1 MATHVLSAHLV
12 TAHHIP
18 PHRYDLRI
26 EHYLRINLDRYLD
39 AVDIPVVAV
48 LQSVAGAACYA
59 ASSILQQ
66 RAARAQPAELSMRPG
81 LLLRLLRSGPWLLG
95 IAFDVVGFILQFL
108 ALRRASLAL
117 VMPIF
122 VVGLVM
128 SIIGS
133 ALADRRRPQRA
144 EWVWS
149 ISIVAGL
156 VLFIGTAQP
165 GPGFPHATAA
175 EWSLLGT
182 ATIVVTGGCVA
193 LAQGTPRRR
202 ALLLGVA
209 TGIVFGVT
217 GAVAERTGHLL
228 NGGALHALTAWPPYA
243 LAAVSILGLLL
254 NQSAYQAG
262 DLRWSLPVMT
272 VLEPITAIVIGQVLF
287 GEHIASTPAAILGE
301 VVGLVVVTAGIF
313 GLAWLTVPESVT
325 TNVDRGVPP
334 SASSPSAS
342 GTGAPGHP

>member
-1 MATHVLSAHLV
+1 MATHVLGAHLV
-12 TAHHIP
+12 SARHFP
-18 PHRYDLRI
+18 RHRYDLRI
-26 EHYLRINLDRYLD
+26 EHDLRVNLNRYLD

-81 LLLRLLRSGPWLLG
+81 LLLRLLRSGRWLLG
-95 IAFDVVGFILQFL
+95 IALDVVGFILQFL

-128 SIIGS
+128 SIVGS

-144 EWVWS
+144 EWVFS
-149 ISIVAGL
+149 ILVVFGV
-156 VLFIGTAQP
+156 VLFIGAAQP
-165 GPGFPHATAA
+165 GPGFPRATAV
-175 EWSLLGT
+175 EWSLLGA
-182 ATIVVTGGCVA
+182 ATIVVTSGCVA

-217 GAVAERTGHLL
+217 AAVTERTGHLL

-243 LAAVSILGLLL
+243 LAAVGILGLLL

-287 GEHIASTPAAILGE
+287 GEHIASTPAAIFGE
-301 VVGLVVVTAGIF
+301 AVGLVAVTAGVF
-313 GLAWLTVPESVT
+313 GLAWLTVPESAT
-325 TNVDRGVPP
+325 KLDGDRLPM
-334 SASSPSAS
+334 ASSAS
-342 GTGAPGHP
+342 GTGAAGDC

>member
-1 MATHVLSAHLV
+1 
-12 TAHHIP
+12 
-18 PHRYDLRI
+18 
-26 EHYLRINLDRYLD
+26 
-39 AVDIPVVAV
+39 VVAV
-48 LQSVAGAACYA
+48 LLSVAGAECYA

-66 RAARAQPAELSMRPG
+66 QAARAQPAELSMRPG
-81 LLLRLLRSGPWLLG
+81 LLLRLLRSGRWLLG
-95 IAFDVVGFILQFL
+95 IALDVVGFILQFL

-149 ISIVAGL
+149 ITVVAGL
-156 VLFIGTAQP
+156 VLFIGAAQP
-165 GPGFPHATAA
+165 GPGFPRATAV
-175 EWSLLGT
+175 EWSLLGM

-217 GAVAERTGHLL
+217 GAITERTGHLL

-243 LAAVSILGLLL
+243 LAAISILGLLL

-262 DLRWSLPVMT
+262 DLRWSLPIIT
-272 VLEPITAIVIGQVLF
+272 VLEPVTAIVIGQVLF
-287 GEHIASTPAAILGE
+287 GEHIASTPAAIFGE
-301 VVGLVVVTAGIF
+301 VVGLAAVTAGVF
-313 GLAWLTVPESVT
+313 GLARLTVPESAT
-325 TNVDRGVPP
+325 TKVDRGPTP
-334 SASSPSAS
+334 TASSPSAP
-342 GTGAPGHP
+342 GTSAAGHR